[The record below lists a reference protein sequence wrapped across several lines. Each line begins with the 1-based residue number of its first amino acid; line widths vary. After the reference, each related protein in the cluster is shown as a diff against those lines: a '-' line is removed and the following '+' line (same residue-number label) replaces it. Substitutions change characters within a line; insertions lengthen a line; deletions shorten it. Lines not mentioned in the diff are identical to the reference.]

1 MLILSSSVPNV
12 CPAEVFMFHSGAKAI
27 KLITFNKEK
36 QSESQFSNFAQRQFL
51 NDEHFQL
58 LLSKTVT

>member
-1 MLILSSSVPNV
+1 
-12 CPAEVFMFHSGAKAI
+12 MFHSGAKAI